1 MLTPGIFTPLCAL
14 ALFSSLTPSHSNA
27 MKFAAEDARP
37 ASEAQAQEVN
47 DADLIVPGKRIGQL
61 SIGMTVQEVYTVMK
75 GADPTETMAGT
86 NGSRLYKWGSDAK
99 WVSVIIDVKTERV
112 SYVGTNDPRFATK
125 EGIRVGDSQ
134 FTLDAKMGPP
144 QRRQIPDDNNGLSL
158 LWYGRRAMR
167 IIVQHGKVTSI
178 DIWVPDK

>member
-1 MLTPGIFTPLCAL
+1 MHCWAGRRRSSSLLWRQGTCHVSHRLGSQRFRLYALTLHRSCFFKKRRKPMLTPGIFTPLCAL

-47 DADLIVPGKRIGQL
+47 DADLIVPCKRIGQL

-112 SYVGTNDPRFATK
+112 
-125 EGIRVGDSQ
+125 
-134 FTLDAKMGPP
+134 
-144 QRRQIPDDNNGLSL
+144 
-158 LWYGRRAMR
+158 
-167 IIVQHGKVTSI
+167 
-178 DIWVPDK
+178 